1 MWPAFTETGRF
12 TSTPRWIIGAVTM
25 KMMSSTS
32 ITSTSGTTLISASEL
47 DTRLPRPRPGAAA
60 SCPVATFGTLG
71 EIPFCDVQKLH
82 REVVHFRCEDLH
94 AIREHVVEVHRRNR
108 RDKAEGGGD
117 QRVGNR
123 PRDD

>member
-1 MWPAFTETGRF
+1 
-12 TSTPRWIIGAVTM
+12 M

-71 EIPFCDVQKLH
+71 EIPFCDVQKFH
-82 REVVHFRCEDLH
+82 RKVVHFRGEDLH
-94 AIREHVVEVHRRNR
+94 AVRQHVVKVYR
-108 RDKAEGGGD
+108 RDCRDESERRRD
-117 QRVGNR
+117 QCV
-123 PRDD
+123 RDRTRHNA